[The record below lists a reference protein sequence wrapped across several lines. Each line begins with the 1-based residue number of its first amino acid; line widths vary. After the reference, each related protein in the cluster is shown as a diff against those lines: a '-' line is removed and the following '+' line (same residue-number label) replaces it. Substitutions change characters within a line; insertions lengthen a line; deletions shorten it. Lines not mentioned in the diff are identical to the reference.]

1 MEDYKIKETL
11 VNAKL
16 NDMMAAIRKDNGED
30 RMIEL
35 LKEAASSKFIV
46 PLRKSADGQLSLE
59 AVHNSD
65 NKQFM
70 VVYSDSESFEA
81 DHPKEEERFGVLSS
95 FEDLVAAVTGN
106 ASVEGFVINP
116 GAEEV
121 LFGKEMLALI
131 AEQMNVGK
139 NSVKIGQP
147 DHFPEQLLKMTEE
160 FAKDEDSL
168 SKVYVRLMQING
180 GAEYKWLMIL
190 EDSLSGEARDY
201 MHDNF
206 KKFISS
212 YTDNMDVVVM
222 SVTDDTM
229 DKVINNVKPFWQ
241 R

>member
-1 MEDYKIKETL
+1 MEDYKIKEKL
-11 VNAKL
+11 VNEKL
-16 NDMMAAIRKDNGED
+16 NDMMATIRKDNGED

-35 LKEAASSKFIV
+35 LKEAAASKFIV
-46 PLRKSADGQLSLE
+46 PLRKGTDGQLSLE

-65 NKQFM
+65 NKQYM

-81 DHPKEEERFGVLSS
+81 DHPLETERFGVLSP

-106 ASVEGFVINP
+106 ASLEGFVINP

-147 DHFPEQLLKMTEE
+147 DHFPEQLLKMIEE
-160 FAKDEDSL
+160 FAKDESSL

-180 GAEYKWLMIL
+180 GTEYKWLMIL
-190 EDSLSGEARDY
+190 DDELSGEARDY
-201 MHDNF
+201 MHENF

-212 YTDNMDVVVM
+212 YTDGMDVVVM

-229 DKVINNVKPFWQ
+229 DKVISNVTPFWK